1 MISMPRSAIIVTTY
15 SRRPASTWCR
25 LAVSISGL
33 RVRIVVWHPVAWKND
48 PYSRATLDPPMI
60 THRFGS

>member
-1 MISMPRSAIIVTTY
+1 MATTY
-15 SRRPASTWCR
+15 SRSPASTWCR

-48 PYSRATLDPPMI
+48 PYSRATLEPPMI
-60 THRFGS
+60 TQRFGS